1 MNRYISFLA
10 IFVLFQ
16 SVSSAQENQSVSIVV
31 KSPATP
37 LVRLPETLSIPWKD
51 ILKKYPGIKPDD
63 FKVLSSDNLELPFQ
77 LEYKGLSAIQN
88 LLISVHVAGGK
99 TLTFKIIEGK
109 PAVTTSKVFGR
120 YVPERKDDF
129 AWENDKIAFRMY
141 GKALESTNE
150 NAYGIDVWAKRTDKM
165 ILDKWYKSGD
175 YHADHGDGL
184 DYYSVGFTLGAGDI
198 APYINNNIV
207 FPKNYRKS
215 RILDNGPIR
224 FSFELEYEEWNVD
237 GKPVKVVKQFS
248 LDAGSQLNRV
258 AATFTYNGK
267 NTKLP
272 VVVGIVKRK
281 EKGTISSFDKNDG
294 VLGYWEPEHAADGIL
309 GIGTIMMNANSKA
322 FETDSHLL
330 QETDASSGKAV
341 VYYSGAAWNK
351 AGDIKNAE
359 EWFQYLHSFKQT
371 LDSPLSVKIN

>member
-1 MNRYISFLA
+1 MNRYIPLLA

-16 SVSSAQENQSVSIVV
+16 HVTLAQKKQGLSIVV
-31 KSPATP
+31 KGPATP
-37 LVRLPETLSIPWKD
+37 LIRLPETLSIPWKD
-51 ILKKYPGIKPDD
+51 ILKKYPGIKPDNL
-63 FKVLSSDNLELPFQ
+63 KVLSTDNAELPYQ

-88 LLISVHVAGGK
+88 LLIPVHIAGGK
-99 TLTFKIIEGK
+99 SLALNIVEGK
-109 PAVTTSKVFGR
+109 PAATSSKVFGR

-198 APYINNNIV
+198 APYINSKIV

-224 FSFELEYEEWNVD
+224 FSFELEYEEWDVD

-258 AATFTYNGK
+258 AATFTFNER
-267 NTKLP
+267 NTSLP

-281 EKGTISSFDKNDG
+281 EKGTISSFNNNDG
-294 VLGYWEPEHAADGIL
+294 VLGYWEPEHATDGIL
-309 GIGTIMMNANSKA
+309 GIGTIMMDTKSKA

-330 QETDASSGKAV
+330 QETNASSGKAV
-341 VYYSGAAWNK
+341 VYYNGAAWNK

-371 LDSPLSVKIN
+371 LNSPLSVKIN

>member
-1 MNRYISFLA
+1 MNRYLSLLLL
-10 IFVLFQ
+10 FVLFHH
-16 SVSSAQENQSVSIVV
+16 VTLAQKKQGLSILI

-37 LVRLPETLSIPWKD
+37 LIRLPETLSIPWKD
-51 ILKKYPGIKPDD
+51 IIAKYPAIKPDN
-63 FKVLSSDNLELPFQ
+63 FKVLKADRTELPFQ

-88 LLISVHVAGGK
+88 LLLEVHVDGGK
-99 TLTFKIIEGK
+99 ALTFSIVEGK
-109 PAVTTSKVFGR
+109 PATSSSKVFGR

-198 APYINNNIV
+198 APYINDKIV

-224 FSFELEYEEWNVD
+224 FSFELEYEEWDVD
-237 GKPVKVVKQFS
+237 GKQVKVVKQFS
-248 LDAGSQLNRV
+248 LNAGSQLNRV
-258 AATFTYNGK
+258 AATFTFNDK
-267 NTKLP
+267 NTSLP
-272 VVVGIVKRK
+272 IVVGIVKRK
-281 EKGTISSFDKNDG
+281 EKGTISSFNNNDG

-309 GIGTIMMNANSKA
+309 GIGTIMMDTKSKA

-330 QETDASSGKAV
+330 QETTASSGKAV
-341 VYYSGAAWNK
+341 VYYNGAAWNK

-359 EWFQYLHSFKQT
+359 EWFQYLNSFKQT
-371 LDSPLSVKIN
+371 LSSPLSLKIN